1 MLDKENLLCK
11 IDSMDPE
18 ELLGIM
24 AKAFD
29 AAGIRY
35 ENKPGQITFTGSG
48 EWTSGHEYEG
58 QLEIRLCGVEWTYC
72 DERCGECDRAR
83 AYTTCSTQTGE
94 HRE

>member
-1 MLDKENLLCK
+1 MLDKDDLLRK

-18 ELLGIM
+18 ELLGVM

-29 AAGIRY
+29 AAGIPY
-35 ENKPGQITFTGSG
+35 ENKPGQITFIGNG

-58 QLEIRLCGVEWTYC
+58 QLEIRLCGAEWICC
-72 DERCGECDRAR
+72 DERCWECDRAR
-83 AYTTCSTQTGE
+83 AYATYITQTGE

>member
-1 MLDKENLLCK
+1 MLDKDKLLCK

-18 ELLGIM
+18 ELLGVM

-35 ENKPGQITFTGSG
+35 ENKPGQITFTGNG

-83 AYTTCSTQTGE
+83 AYTTYITQTGE
-94 HRE
+94 YRE